1 MPHWF
6 VLHSSLCPPHT
17 LTFELKSMI
26 TLWSN
31 KKTTKNPK
39 TTIRKILLFSKLIM
53 TMDAHKWIQ
62 HKSASLYTAR
72 HVFVASVNICGNTT
86 WHSREADLIHYESEW
101 NDATNLTCGNG
112 LNITLI
118 VELLLI
124 TWLLSASLSSL
135 SISSIHDLSAPS
147 SYRFVRKGSSFHE
160 SSACVFLKNIILCS
174 AIPRPSP
181 HGWHFL
187 LS

>member
-1 MPHWF
+1 MP
-6 VLHSSLCPPHT
+6 SPHPHIWT
-17 LTFELKSMI
+17 KEHVPSMI

-86 WHSREADLIHYESEW
+86 WNSREADLIHYESEW

-135 SISSIHDLSAPS
+135 SISSIHK
-147 SYRFVRKGSSFHE
+147 KGHYPVLCAMHFKQYMTSVHHLPIGLLERGAVFMKVLLVSF
-160 SSACVFLKNIILCS
+160 
-174 AIPRPSP
+174 
-181 HGWHFL
+181 
-187 LS
+187 